1 MALLPTRDSV
11 ARLHTA
17 GMVLLSLL
25 LCSATVMGDDGPPP
39 IGDMGIRSAVVHPLV
54 SFGDAAVTSL
64 AFSPDSLVLG
74 CGIGDGRVVLMNVV
88 DGSIIAELPQH
99 LEAVTS
105 VGFSPDGRWLASSG
119 EDGWVHVTS
128 LEDEADPFSI
138 LHRGAVYEVEFSPQ
152 GTYLATVGDER
163 RVRIW
168 ETETWE
174 ELPAIEGH
182 TGTIFALAFSP
193 AEDLVVTGAGGDDP
207 SIRLWDLSTGDELQ
221 YDLYEGTVHDIEYSP
236 RTRDRH
242 ASIAG
247 SQPMIRLWEVDRG
260 AMLHNV
266 GSFRGAVTDVA
277 YSSLGTTLVAVS
289 EDGTLFFTT
298 MPSWTERRRIEFDE
312 PLSAVAFSASRQYIA
327 CGDTEGILYLFY
339 IPS

>member
-1 MALLPTRDSV
+1 MTLRPKRNDVS
-11 ARLHTA
+11 RLRT
-17 GMVLLSLL
+17 MSTILLSLL
-25 LCSATVMGDDGPPP
+25 LCSVAVVADDGPPP
-39 IGDMGIRSAVVHPLV
+39 IGDMSIRNAVVHPLA
-54 SFGDAAVTSL
+54 SFADVAVTSL

-74 CGIGDGRVVLMNVV
+74 CGIGDGRVVLVDV
-88 DGSIIAELPQH
+88 IDGSIIAELPQH

-105 VGFSPDGRWLASSG
+105 VSFSPDGLWLASSG
-119 EDGWVHVTS
+119 EDGWVHVTN
-128 LEDEADPFSI
+128 LEVDADSFSV
-138 LHRGAVYEVEFSPQ
+138 LHRGAVHEVEFSPQ

-168 ETETWE
+168 ETKTWE

-193 AEDLVVTGAGGDDP
+193 AEDLIVTGAGGDDP

-221 YDLYEGTVHDIEYSP
+221 HDLYEGTVHDIEYSP
-236 RTRDRH
+236 RARDRY
-242 ASIAG
+242 ASVAG
-247 SQPMIRLWEVDRG
+247 TQPTIRLWEVDRG
-260 AMLHNV
+260 AMRHNV

-312 PLSAVAFSASRQYIA
+312 PLSAVAFSPSRQYIA
-327 CGDTEGILYLFY
+327 FGDAEGNLYLLY
-339 IPS
+339 VPS